1 MDNCILCADLTAQT
15 GRKPWNECLLETDH
29 FVVLPSLGA
38 LVEGW
43 LLIVP
48 KEHCISMGALP
59 VEWRQEADDLTEQ
72 VRNLLHEQYNLPIL
86 MFEHGPSA
94 IQHGTGCGV
103 DHAHLHAVP
112 LDCDILS
119 FLEPFVPSSLEWLPA
134 DWEERSQAY
143 RTGQDYL
150 YFKQEGSVGQVA
162 VLADFGSQVFRKA
175 IASYLGV
182 LNEFNWRENP
192 QLAIVNR
199 TIEVF
204 NVAAQIDKRGTE
216 HAA

>member
-1 MDNCILCADLTAQT
+1 MNSCNLCAELTAKN

-48 KEHCISMGALP
+48 KEHYICMGALP
-59 VEWRQEADDLTEQ
+59 TAWRQEADCLAEQ
-72 VRNLLHEQYNLPIL
+72 VRNLLRERYDLPIL
-86 MFEHGPSA
+86 SFEHGPSVV
-94 IQHGTGCGV
+94 QHGTGCGV
-103 DHAHLHAVP
+103 DHAHLHVVP
-112 LDCDILS
+112 LDCDIVQ
-119 FLEPFVPSSLEWLPA
+119 FIEPFVLPA
-134 DWEERSQAY
+134 LDWIPAAWDERSRAY
-143 RTGQDYL
+143 QTGQDYL
-150 YFKQEGSVGQVA
+150 YFKQEGSAGHLA
-162 VLADFGSQVFRKA
+162 VSADFGSQVFRKA

-192 QLAIVNR
+192 QFAVVNR

-204 NVAAQIDKRGTE
+204 GVAAQINKRGTE